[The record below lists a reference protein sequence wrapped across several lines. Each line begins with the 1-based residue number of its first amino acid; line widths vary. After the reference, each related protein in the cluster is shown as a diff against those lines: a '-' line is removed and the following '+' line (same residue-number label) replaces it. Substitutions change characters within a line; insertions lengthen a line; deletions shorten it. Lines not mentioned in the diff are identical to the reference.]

1 MNNKNN
7 QLRVGAM
14 LSYVNLALSS
24 LIPFFYTPIMLK
36 ILGQSEYG
44 LYSLSMTVISYLS
57 LLTFGFG
64 GTIVRYITMYRAAG
78 EKKKEEEIIGFFLG
92 LYCTIAIV
100 IMIIGNLLANNVDII
115 FSQGLTVIEQ
125 NKMKILMPILTFN
138 SALSLPVSVFVSV
151 TMAHERYIF
160 RRVLDIIM
168 TVGMPVMNLIALY
181 MGYASIG
188 LALSSTIIQ
197 ILMLPINAGYC
208 LKKLDVRIRFS
219 KLPKELI
226 KEIVGFSFFVFIGT
240 IVDMLFWATDKVILG
255 MFTST
260 AVIAVYNIGSTFN
273 SMITSLST
281 SLSSILT
288 PRITTMVIQGAKKEQ
303 LTDIFIRVGRIQYYI
318 VILAVSGF
326 VVFGQ
331 EFIYLWTGPAYQD
344 AYWIAL
350 VTLVPLSIPLIQN
363 TGLSILM
370 AQNKHS
376 FRSICYLVIA
386 IINVVTTYL
395 IVPYYGAIGAAVCSG
410 ISYIVGQGIIMN
422 IYYYKVIHIDIA
434 DFWKNILKISI
445 VPIGMSIGIVVIK
458 QFIGIHSWYS
468 FFVFVI
474 MYTLIYTILIYRFAM
489 NKYEKEMCQ
498 GIISKIVRNR

>member
-1 MNNKNN
+1 MKKIDN
-7 QLRVGAM
+7 QLRMGAV
-14 LSYVNLALSS
+14 LSYINLGLSS
-24 LIPFFYTPIMLK
+24 LIPFLYTPVMLK
-36 ILGQSEYG
+36 MLGQSEYG

-78 EKKKEEEIIGFFLG
+78 EKQKEEEIIGFFLG
-92 LYCTIAIV
+92 LYCVIAIA
-100 IMIIGNLLANNVDII
+100 IMIIGNILSNNVDSI
-115 FSQGLTVIEQ
+115 FSQGLTLAEQ
-125 NKMKILMPILTFN
+125 NKMQILMPILTFN

-160 RRVLDIIM
+160 RRVVDILM
-168 TVGMPVMNLIALY
+168 TVGMPIMNLIALY

-208 LKKLDVRIRFS
+208 FKKLNVRIRFS

-226 KEIVGFSFFVFIGT
+226 KEIVGFSLFVFIGT

-255 MFTST
+255 MLTST

-288 PRITTMVIQGAKKEQ
+288 PRITTMVIQGAEKKQ
-303 LTDIFIRVGRIQYYI
+303 LTDIFIRIGRIQYYV
-318 VILAVSGF
+318 VILAISGF
-326 VVFGQ
+326 AVFGQ
-331 EFIYLWTGPAYQD
+331 DFIYLWTGPAYQD

-376 FRSICYLVIA
+376 FRSISYLIIA
-386 IINVVTTYL
+386 ILNVISTYL
-395 IVPYYGAIGAAVCSG
+395 IVPYFGGIGAAVCSG
-410 ISYIVGQGIIMN
+410 VSYIVGQGIIMN
-422 IYYYKVIHIDIA
+422 IYYYMVIHINIV

-445 VPIGMSIGIVVIK
+445 VPLSMSVGSIVIK
-458 QFIGIHSWYS
+458 QFIDINSWHR
-468 FFVFVI
+468 FLTFVI
-474 MYTLIYTILIYRFAM
+474 MYTLIYMVLIYRFSM

-498 GIISKIVRNR
+498 GFVAKIVRKK